1 VRLGAG
7 PSFGLDLEFQRERTY
22 HPRLCLIQVALP
34 GRAAEATAADGAERL
49 AIVDPQVV
57 RDLGPFW
64 DLVADPSIEKVL
76 HAGRQD
82 MEIAWGHGGVLPR
95 NIVDT
100 QIAAALIGAG
110 DQPGYGTLVER
121 FCGVRLSKTETVT
134 DWSRRPLT
142 PEQIDYALDD
152 VRYLHDIR
160 DTIGRRLAE
169 LGREEWAREEMAH
182 YEEESTWD
190 PDLSRLFLKLPR
202 LRSLPRKSLVV
213 ARELAIWREEE
224 ARRRDEPRNRI
235 VSDEVLVE
243 VARRLPKN
251 QAQIDILRGLHPN
264 EARRIGAPLLEVVA
278 RAQTIPESEWPELRA
293 IPAEDTERALVVDLL
308 EVFLRS
314 RARESEIAPS
324 YLGVKA
330 DLAALVDE
338 VRGKREPGAEPPL
351 LLTGWRR
358 TMVGDDLV
366 AIAQGRINLHVDAAS
381 GRVTTSDR

>member
-1 VRLGAG
+1 V

-22 HPRLCLIQVALP
+22 YPRLCLLQVALP
-34 GRAAEATAADGAERL
+34 GHANDETAADGAERL
-49 AIVDPQVV
+49 AIVDPQAV
-57 RDLGPFW
+57 RDLGAFW
-64 DLVADPSIEKVL
+64 DLVADPGIEKIL

-142 PEQIDYALDD
+142 PDQLSYALDD

-160 DTIGRRLAE
+160 DTITRRLTE
-169 LGREEWAREEMAH
+169 LGRMEWAREEMAH
-182 YEEESTWD
+182 YEEEATWD

-224 ARRRDEPRNRI
+224 ARRRDEPRNRV

-243 VARRLPKN
+243 VARRLPKT

-264 EARRIGAPLLEVVA
+264 EARRTGPALLEVVA
-278 RAQTIPESEWPELRA
+278 RAQGIPESEWPELRA

-330 DLAALVDE
+330 DLTDLVDE
-338 VRGKREPGAEPPL
+338 VRGRREAGREAPL

-358 TMVGDDLV
+358 EMVGDDLV
-366 AIAQGRINLHVDAAS
+366 DIVQGRVNLHVDAAS